1 MDAPYFTI
9 DTLNLRL
16 PAGFAH
22 RADAIA
28 RQVGRELARRPI
40 SGNVQLAT
48 LQLPQIAVYGGESNQ
63 AVARRI
69 AQSIHRQIHRTS
81 LNQGLTH
88 GAD

>member
-1 MDAPYFTI
+1 MDAPYFAI

-28 RQVGRELARRPI
+28 RQIGRELARRPI
-40 SGNVQLAT
+40 WGNVQVAT
-48 LQLPQIAVYGGESNQ
+48 LQLPNIAVYGGESNQ

-69 AQSIHRQIHRTS
+69 AQSIHRQMNQTT

-88 GAD
+88 DAD